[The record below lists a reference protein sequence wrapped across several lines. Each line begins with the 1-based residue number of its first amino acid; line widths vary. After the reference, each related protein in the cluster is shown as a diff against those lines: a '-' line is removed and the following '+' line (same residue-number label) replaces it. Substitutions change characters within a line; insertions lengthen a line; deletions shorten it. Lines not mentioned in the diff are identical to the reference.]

1 MGKILTIVTIALAAI
16 TAGLGFLN
24 RGTLVETKAT
34 LASTEAQLTST
45 REDLAKKTA
54 ALSESERMVA
64 DLNTKNDL
72 AQAEITKLK
81 ADNQTKDSKIAD
93 LDSKITESQ
102 SALDALKTSFAT
114 LEQENMTLKETAAS
128 PDAPVEDESTAR
140 IAELETLNTKL
151 DSDLKTAEAR
161 IESME
166 ERLVEKKRV
175 EQLNKLSGRI
185 LAVNEAWNFVVLN
198 LGDKNGISSNTELL
212 VKRGTTQIGRV
223 RVTSVEPA
231 SSIADIIPGS
241 LSRGLSIQPGDYVI
255 TQYAAN

>member
-24 RGTLVETKAT
+24 RGTLVETKTKLADTETQLAT
-34 LASTEAQLTST
+34 T

-54 ALSESERMVA
+54 ALTESERQVA
-64 DLNTKNDL
+64 DLTTKNDL

-81 ADNQTKDSKIAD
+81 ADNQTKDSKIAE
-93 LDSKITESQ
+93 LDAKITETET
-102 SALDALKTSFAT
+102 ALEGLKTSIAT
-114 LEQENMTLKETAAS
+114 LEQENSSLKETAAQVS
-128 PDAPVEDESTAR
+128 APAEDDSKAR

-161 IESME
+161 IQSME
-166 ERLVEKKRV
+166 ERLNEKKRI
-175 EQLNKLSGRI
+175 EQLNSLSGRI

-198 LGDKNGISSNTELL
+198 LGDKNGIASNTELL

-241 LSRGLSIQPGDYVI
+241 MSRGLSIQPGDYVI
-255 TQYAAN
+255 TQYASN

>member
-34 LASTEAQLTST
+34 LASTETQLTST

-54 ALSESERMVA
+54 ALAESERMVA

-114 LEQENMTLKETAAS
+114 LEQENASLKETAS
-128 PDAPVEDESTAR
+128 SVDTPVEDESTAR

-151 DSDLKTAEAR
+151 DSDLKTAQAR

-175 EQLNKLSGRI
+175 EQLNNLSGRI

-198 LGDKNGISSNTELL
+198 IGDKNGISSNTELL
-212 VKRGTTQIGRV
+212 VKRGATQIGRV

>member
-34 LASTEAQLTST
+34 LASTETQLTST
-45 REDLAKKTA
+45 REDLDKKTA

-102 SALDALKTSFAT
+102 SALDALKTSLAT

>member
-24 RGTLVETKAT
+24 RGTLVETKGKLADTETRLTAT
-34 LASTEAQLTST
+34 T
-45 REDLAKKTA
+45 EDLNKKSA
-54 ALSESERMVA
+54 ALAESERQVA

-72 AQAEITKLK
+72 AQSEITKLK
-81 ADNQTKDSKIAD
+81 ADNQTKDSKIAE
-93 LDSKITESQ
+93 LDSKVTETES
-102 SALDALKTSFAT
+102 AVEGLKSTIAS
-114 LEQENMTLKETAAS
+114 LEQENTALKETAAS
-128 PDAPVEDESTAR
+128 PDAPAEDESAAR
-140 IAELETLNTKL
+140 IAELETLNNKL

-161 IESME
+161 IQSME
-166 ERLVEKKRV
+166 ERLNERKRV
-175 EQLNKLSGRI
+175 DQLNKLTGRI

-198 LGDKNGISSNTELL
+198 LGDKNGIASNTELL

-255 TQYAAN
+255 TQYVAN